1 MKHKIIIAAVALTCA
16 IPAFTQNLNPQ
27 VQVTN
32 DYKAELGK
40 AGKQSVPLEIPDSL
54 NSFRTSVS
62 YNVFATPYK
71 GSYEF
76 VPYEISVTP
85 QKPAPDYNKFYLKA
99 GAGYPLRPELKA
111 VWTPVRSLSG
121 NTLTVFQDLHG
132 YAGNY
137 GTLDSRDDYSGY
149 DISETF
155 GLEGRW
161 FGNSFSLAYGL
172 DYQGLF
178 NNDFTGKSNF
188 NDFTLRTAVRSDADS
203 RILYDFDL
211 AVSQAFDSFV
221 SQTAVKACGG
231 FLPNWMLPFDLRID
245 FNLETDI
252 YANDIYDNAF
262 VAQIAAKAL
271 FDWDPVRLSA
281 GVSVSP
287 ASDLQWLYPDVQLT
301 ADLFDNVLQAYATVK
316 GGQFVRGYADLKLEN
331 HWFNPAY
338 TAAIK
343 PTLERLNATL
353 GLRGSA
359 LKYLQY
365 DIRGGWASYSDAPL
379 HSFTASIFAP
389 PVLDCG
395 IAYADYNTVFADA
408 DIHWKSP
415 RFALDLSAGFKH
427 TNIELNDDYLDLP
440 AFTGAVS
447 AVYNWNSRI
456 FAGLTCKG
464 RTEQAA
470 LTWSVPGFADL
481 GLIGEYSFNNRFGV
495 WANVGNLL
503 CHEIALSPL
512 HVQKGIYF
520 TGGIRLNLR

>member
-1 MKHKIIIAAVALTCA
+1 M
-16 IPAFTQNLNPQ
+16 
-27 VQVTN
+27 
-32 DYKAELGK
+32 
-40 AGKQSVPLEIPDSL
+40 
-54 NSFRTSVS
+54 
-62 YNVFATPYK
+62 
-71 GSYEF
+71 
-76 VPYEISVTP
+76 
-85 QKPAPDYNKFYLKA
+85 
-99 GAGYPLRPELKA
+99 
-111 VWTPVRSLSG
+111 
-121 NTLTVFQDLHG
+121 
-132 YAGNY
+132 
-137 GTLDSRDDYSGY
+137 
-149 DISETF
+149 
-155 GLEGRW
+155 
-161 FGNSFSLAYGL
+161 
-172 DYQGLF
+172 
-178 NNDFTGKSNF
+178 
-188 NDFTLRTAVRSDADS
+188 
-203 RILYDFDL
+203 
-211 AVSQAFDSFV
+211 
-221 SQTAVKACGG
+221 
-231 FLPNWMLPFDLRID
+231 
-245 FNLETDI
+245 
-252 YANDIYDNAF
+252 
-262 VAQIAAKAL
+262 
-271 FDWDPVRLSA
+271 
-281 GVSVSP
+281 SVSP
-287 ASDLQWLYPDVQLT
+287 ASDLQWLYPDVRLT

-331 HWFNPAY
+331 HWFNPSY
-338 TAAIK
+338 TAAVK
-343 PTLERLNATL
+343 PTLERLNAML

-365 DIRGGWASYSDAPL
+365 DVRGGWASYSDAPL

-395 IAYADYNTVFADA
+395 IAYADYNTVYADA